1 MKKRLIIG
9 GIVVVMIG
17 GGFFAY
23 LSTQEEES
31 PYAFVN
37 VERGDLQ
44 ERVLTTATVEA
55 ANEFALS
62 FTSGGRVA
70 SVDVTVGSIVLAG
83 QELARLDTATLEAI
97 VRQQRAA
104 RDTAQADLNK
114 VLAGAT
120 PAVIAVAE
128 RGIDATQTALNIAQT
143 NLVDARRTA
152 DEDLNEAYDDMIEVF
167 RDVELSAEGAIQ
179 TLNTYMNI
187 ICNYQCLRDWGIF
200 LSASSYRSL
209 IESAK
214 ITADAALDRIQTTA
228 AVSLMSTSQS
238 TMDTYASNLM
248 DDLDLVLEALNI
260 AHEGFQENV
269 DKTVFQTARLDVT
282 AKRTALDNQEQ
293 AIARV
298 KSANTTNIT
307 VKESAVRNAEAALA
321 SARAELDRILEPPR
335 TVDIA
340 SLKAGISRARANL
353 DAAVTNLENTLL
365 KAPVGGTITQVSIQA
380 GEIAATTSIAI
391 GMVSGATYSVEA
403 NVPEA
408 DIAKIAL
415 GDPVDILIDALPG
428 QDFTGS
434 VVLIDPAEQ
443 IIGGVVT
450 FKVTTDIKDGV
461 SQLKPGMTA
470 DLDILTAQALD
481 ALFVPQRAV
490 LRDEGMRYIRIL
502 VNGEEER
509 LSVTTGIRS
518 AGGMVEITS
527 GLTKGQEIINFE
539 K

>member
-9 GIVVVMIG
+9 GIVVVIAG
-17 GGFFAY
+17 GGLFAY
-23 LSTQEEES
+23 FSTQEEES
-31 PYAFVN
+31 PYAFVT

-70 SVDVTVGSIVLAG
+70 SVDVTVGSVVLAD
-83 QELARLDTATLEAI
+83 QELARLDTATLEAV
-97 VRQQRAA
+97 VRQQQAA
-104 RDTAQADLNK
+104 YDTAQADLNK

-128 RGIDATQTALNIAQT
+128 RGVDAAQTTLNVSQT

-152 DEDLNEAYDDMIEVF
+152 DEDLDEAYDDMGEVF

-179 TLNTYMNI
+179 TLNTYMNLT
-187 ICNYQCLRDWGIF
+187 CNYQCLRDWGIF
-200 LSASSYRSL
+200 LSASSYRPL

-214 ITADAALDRIQTTA
+214 VTADAALDRIQTTTA
-228 AVSLMSTSQS
+228 LSLMSTPHD
-238 TMDTYASNLM
+238 TMDTYALNLM
-248 DDLDLVLEALNI
+248 GDLDLVLAALNI

-293 AIARV
+293 VIAGV

-307 VKESAVRNAEAALA
+307 IKESAVRNAEAALA

-335 TVDIA
+335 AVDVA
-340 SLKAGISRARANL
+340 SLRASVSRAQANL
-353 DAAVTNLENTLL
+353 DAAVANMENTLL
-365 KAPVGGTITQVSIQA
+365 KAPVGGTITQVSIQV
-380 GEIAATTSIAI
+380 GEIAATTSVAI

-408 DIAKIAL
+408 DIAKIGL
-415 GDPVDILIDALPG
+415 SDPVDILIDALPG
-428 QDFTGS
+428 EDFTGS
-434 VVLIDPAEQ
+434 VVSIDPAEQ

-450 FKVTTDIKDGV
+450 FKVTTDIKNGV

-481 ALFVPQRAV
+481 VLFVPQRAV
-490 LRDEGMRYIRIL
+490 LRDAGTRYVRIL

-509 LSVTTGIRS
+509 VSVTTGIRS
-518 AGGMVEITS
+518 VDGMVEITS